1 MSAERRD
8 ERELEE
14 PSWVREA
21 GAEESTG
28 GAAVQYEI
36 AEPIVSDERVVY
48 ELLSKAQ
55 LTGVIDLQT
64 LTCLDRGAC
73 ENLIIHLIRIGPT
86 RQARL
91 SESQVRWFRSI
102 ILYGYLNSAN
112 PTRLTPWE
120 KLHLAKML
128 CLAAF
133 MLFMIA
139 KDCPQFLS
147 LLKTFAVM
155 VYVDEPDRAAAKL
168 ICSLFM
174 RSDDT
179 PDTWLRRVQTTAFTI
194 LNAAASAVALR
205 PHPELVPE

>member
-1 MSAERRD
+1 MSERRAREEVD
-8 ERELEE
+8 ESYEPLE
-14 PSWVREA
+14 SEA
-21 GAEESTG
+21 ALSEERRGS
-28 GAAVQYEI
+28 VQYEI
-36 AEPIVSDERVVY
+36 AEPVLADEQLVY
-48 ELLSKAQ
+48 NLLRETQ
-55 LTGVIDLQT
+55 LSGVIDLQT

-73 ENLIIHLIRIGPT
+73 ENLVLHLIRHGVT
-86 RQARL
+86 RHARL

-102 ILYGYLNSAN
+102 ILYGYLSSTN

-120 KLHLAKML
+120 KLSLAKLL
-128 CLAAF
+128 CLASF

-155 VYVDEPDRAAAKL
+155 VHVDEPDRAAARL
-168 ICSLFM
+168 VCNLFM

-179 PDTWLRRVQTTAFTI
+179 PDTWLRRVQTTAFAI

-205 PHPELVPE
+205 PHPELVTE